1 MRVIGLCGGS
11 GSGKGTVAKI
21 FERYQV
27 QSIDTDAVY
36 HKITSGKSDCLDELE
51 GFFGRDIIGEDGG
64 LDRRALGKIVFAEDG
79 EKKRSV
85 LNRIAHKHVL
95 IEVRKMLDLL
105 RSQGHRWAIVDAP
118 MLFESGFNAECDS
131 IVCVIADRNVRIS
144 RITERDGIS
153 PEAASAR
160 IASQLS
166 DERLAQLCD
175 YKIVNN
181 GDLAELEASVADLA
195 EKILN

>member
-1 MRVIGLCGGS
+1 
-11 GSGKGTVAKI
+11 
-21 FERYQV
+21 
-27 QSIDTDAVY
+27 
-36 HKITSGKSDCLDELE
+36 
-51 GFFGRDIIGEDGG
+51 
-64 LDRRALGKIVFAEDG
+64 
-79 EKKRSV
+79 
-85 LNRIAHKHVL
+85 
-95 IEVRKMLDLL
+95 MLDLL